1 MNLKYLVYFFPF
13 ILTDEMKLLLMATLY
28 PLTSALPALLPC
40 TTIDVPQSC
49 MLASHCTFSYA
60 DTTCITTPTPSIRG
74 GSTDTTVLNSFV
86 TLGDWGGAGLE
97 DYHKTD
103 ELAVAKTLAA
113 SAASLN
119 AQFLLNVGDNFYYYG
134 VDSVTDPQ
142 WKTTFEDVYTAPS
155 LAIPWYSVLGNH
167 DYGFNPD
174 AQLQYKS
181 PVNDRWVMPSR
192 YYTKRVEIGTTGQ
205 YISFI
210 FLDASPCQ
218 ATYRSEDKSGWDPC
232 GGDYPG
238 PSNCSFHKNVLAQDC
253 GVQLTWLKTQV
264 CKKRYV
270 KSDAGATYLNVFK
283 CICNYRSSYLY
294 WCIPLFVVFC
304 VTILFK

>member
-1 MNLKYLVYFFPF
+1 
-13 ILTDEMKLLLMATLY
+13 MATLY
-28 PLTSALPALLPC
+28 PLTSALPPLLPC

-49 MLASHCTFSYA
+49 MLASHCTFSYTSA
-60 DTTCITTPTPSIRG
+60 SCITTPTPSIRG

-264 CKKRYV
+264 CKK
-270 KSDAGATYLNVFK
+270 ATQEQMYLNVFK
-283 CICNYRSSYLY
+283 YICNYRSSYLY

-304 VTILFK
+304 VTIPFKYKPKTMLLTALKLFSLLYCKQH